1 MIRQISVFLE
11 NRAGQL
17 SEITGILAAGGVDL
31 RAINIAEASDYGVLR
46 MLCDDAR
53 LAANL
58 LSERNFIVS
67 VTPVVAVQVPD
78 VPGGLDTVL
87 RAINA
92 AGIDI
97 GYMYSSFGKTDGDAF
112 MIFRV
117 SDPDALAEALTA
129 AGIPP
134 AAPDAL
140 GVRV

>member
-58 LSERNFIVS
+58 LSERNLIVS
-67 VTPVVAVQVPD
+67 VTPRRT
-78 VPGGLDTVL
+78 GLPL
-87 RAINA
+87 
-92 AGIDI
+92 
-97 GYMYSSFGKTDGDAF
+97 
-112 MIFRV
+112 
-117 SDPDALAEALTA
+117 
-129 AGIPP
+129 
-134 AAPDAL
+134 
-140 GVRV
+140 

>member
-1 MIRQISVFLE
+1 
-11 NRAGQL
+11 
-17 SEITGILAAGGVDL
+17 
-31 RAINIAEASDYGVLR
+31 

-117 SDPDALAEALTA
+117 SDPDAQLYPHAR
-129 AGIPP
+129 
-134 AAPDAL
+134 
-140 GVRV
+140 GVRRRPQEGDRGGERL